1 MTRKSNFSSPSTCFP
16 SKCRTTV
23 SPCGPV
29 NEVLLAS
36 IDWRLTW
43 SWCPEIST
51 IDRDDLS
58 FNKLSLLLE
67 EWERVF
73 LRNLADAL
81 PKVCPDWATRLRL
94 LLELELLISPCF
106 YYFIKCYCI
115 KINLTYLKNPSVVG
129 FQGTEEHICLIFEM
143 IGKTPIRL
151 RKKSTET
158 LF

>member
-1 MTRKSNFSSPSTCFP
+1 MWWGHNQGLGYQSPWQRPQTQKIFRQVKRSIWECRWDGQHYETVVVAQMTQKSDLRSPSTCFS

-23 SPCGPV
+23 SPCGTV

-43 SWCPEIST
+43 PWCPEIST

-94 LLELELLISPCF
+94 LLELELL
-106 YYFIKCYCI
+106 
-115 KINLTYLKNPSVVG
+115 VV
-129 FQGTEEHICLIFEM
+129 E
-143 IGKTPIRL
+143 PR
-151 RKKSTET
+151 
-158 LF
+158 